1 MKATEQ
7 YVAVVLFIMLHTVMN
22 GNEILMILLL
32 HSLLR
37 LTTYKLLAP
46 LCHYFHVVLLVFV
59 MFSVGKRN
67 LVFSSI
73 LVSDDGLNF

>member
-32 HSLLR
+32 HSPLK

-59 MFSVGKRN
+59 SFPVGKRN
-67 LVFSSI
+67 FDFFRYLFQTM
-73 LVSDDGLNF
+73 G

>member
-59 MFSVGKRN
+59 MFPVGKQ
-67 LVFSSI
+67 
-73 LVSDDGLNF
+73 NFDFFRYLFQTMG